1 MQRSQL
7 SSLSV
12 ETQTQTESPQ
22 RRRFSPRDAIPFAI
36 TLLAGLFCYGLF
48 VDRSAWLSVI
58 GYSVAP
64 AERVMN
70 GEIPYRD
77 FLYNYTPGMLW
88 LNASLMKAF
97 GVSLLTV
104 NYGLYAFKLLS
115 LVTLFVVSKRLTSRW
130 IALLP
135 VALTLSWL
143 GHKYIFGVV
152 PTQYSLV
159 FVLVG
164 LLFMLNYDRSDNR
177 LWLFSSGL
185 AIGVVFLFKY
195 NVGILLLG
203 TGSAVIVL
211 RELIGLS
218 DAPVSRRLLA
228 SLKRAAIYWF
238 GFALV
243 MAALIAYMAFSGA
256 LGAMVDHFLHHA
268 AAYSEARA
276 VPLPSIKLIGPAVAA
291 LLVAAAGAAI
301 LFRKAPRLLEAYLI
315 AILIIGS
322 LVILIP
328 GRLQMMKASGTA
340 LVAYLPIFLFIGI
353 AVFAALLFK
362 VMAKTGEGRRRWW
375 TAVGPI
381 IIVMLFALGAFL
393 EMYPRA
399 DYYHLVRILPP
410 VFLLLLLVI
419 IRGTKRLGD
428 LFDGRLLA
436 PRRAALLCGLI
447 PMFFLSL
454 VGVKDTWKPQFDSS
468 FRMLDRE
475 PLLIERAEGIKV
487 TPRQK
492 EFIEEMTRAIEE
504 NSAPGDHVFS
514 FAQRGTG
521 FYFLANRRNPT
532 RFVWWRTVGIKSDA
546 RQSVLEMIG
555 DRRPRLILVQDSL
568 TDPRV
573 RDAVNANYHEVAAV
587 ADIAVF
593 ARNE

>member
-12 ETQTQTESPQ
+12 ETQTQTESPPP
-22 RRRFSPRDAIPFAI
+22 RRFSLRDALPFAI
-36 TLLAGLFCYGLF
+36 TVAAGLFCYGLF

-64 AERVMN
+64 AERVLN
-70 GEIPYRD
+70 GEVPYRD

-104 NYGLYAFKLLS
+104 NYGLLAFKLFS
-115 LVTLFVVSKRLTSRW
+115 LVALFVVSKRLTSRW
-130 IALLP
+130 AALVP

-159 FVLVG
+159 FVLLA
-164 LLFMLNYDRSDNR
+164 LLFMLNYDRSNKR

-185 AIGVVFLFKY
+185 AVGVVFLFKY

-203 TGSAVIVL
+203 TGAALVVL
-211 RELIGLS
+211 RELIGLCG
-218 DAPVSRRLLA
+218 APLTRKLLA
-228 SLKRAAIYWF
+228 SAKRAAIYLT

-243 MAALIAYMAFSGA
+243 MAALVVYMAANGA

-276 VPLPSIKLIGPAVAA
+276 VPLPSIKLIGPAVVA

-301 LFRKAPRLLEAYLI
+301 LFRIAPHLLEAYLI
-315 AILIIGS
+315 AVLLIGS

-328 GRLQMMKASGTA
+328 DRLHILKASGTA

-353 AVFAALLFK
+353 AVFVGWLFK
-362 VMAKTGEGRRRWW
+362 VKAKTDEGRRRWW
-375 TAVGPI
+375 TEYGPI

-410 VFLLLLLVI
+410 IFLLLLLVI
-419 IRGTKRLGD
+419 IRWTGKLSG
-428 LFDGRLLA
+428 LFDGRLRG
-436 PRRAALLCGLI
+436 PRRAAILCGLI
-447 PMFFLSL
+447 PLVFLAL

-468 FRMLDRE
+468 FRMMDRE
-475 PLLIERAEGIKV
+475 PLSIERAEGIKV
-487 TPRQK
+487 TARQK

-504 NSAPGDHVFS
+504 NSSPGDHIFS

-521 FYFLANRRNPT
+521 FYFLAARRNPT

-546 RQSVLEMIG
+546 RQSVLEMIA
-555 DRRPRLILVQDSL
+555 DRKPKLILVQDSL

-593 ARNE
+593 DRNE

>member
-12 ETQTQTESPQ
+12 ETQTQTESTQ
-22 RRRFSPRDAIPFAI
+22 RRRFSLRDAIPFGI
-36 TLLAGLFCYGLF
+36 TVVAGLFCYGLF

-104 NYGLYAFKLLS
+104 NYGLLAFKLLS
-115 LVTLFVVSKRLTSRW
+115 LVALFIVSKRLTSRW
-130 IALLP
+130 IALVP
-135 VALTLSWL
+135 VTLTLSWL

-164 LLFMLNYDRSDNR
+164 LIFMLNYDRSNKR
-177 LWLFSSGL
+177 LWLFSSGI

-203 TGSAVIVL
+203 TGTALIVL
-211 RELIGLS
+211 RDSIGLIGT
-218 DAPVSRRLLA
+218 PVASRLLA
-228 SLKRAAIYWF
+228 SIKRAAIYWS

-243 MAALIAYMAFSGA
+243 MAALIVYMAFNDA

-276 VPLPSIKLIGPAVAA
+276 VPLPSIKLIGPAVVA

-301 LFRKAPRLLEAYLI
+301 IYRKAPNLLELYLI
-315 AILIIGS
+315 AVLIIGS
-322 LVILIP
+322 VVILIP
-328 GRLQMMKASGTA
+328 GKLQMLKASGTA
-340 LVAYLPIFLFIGI
+340 LVAYFPVFLFVGI
-353 AVFAALLFK
+353 AAVSLWLFK
-362 VMAKTGEGRRRWW
+362 KKAKTDEERRRWW
-375 TAVGPI
+375 TIFGPI
-381 IIVMLFALGAFL
+381 IIVMGFALGAFL

-410 VFLLLLLVI
+410 IFLLLLLII
-419 IRGTKRLGD
+419 IRGIESLGD
-428 LFDGRLLA
+428 LFNGQLRA
-436 PRRAALLCGLI
+436 PRRAAVLCGLI
-447 PMFFLSL
+447 PLVFLSL
-454 VGVKDTWKPQFDSS
+454 VGVKDTWMPQFDSS
-468 FRMLDRE
+468 FRLLDRE
-475 PLLIERAEGIKV
+475 PLSIARADGIMV

-492 EFIEEMTRAIEE
+492 EFIEDMTRAIEE
-504 NSAPGDHVFS
+504 NSAPDDQIFS

-521 FYFLANRRNPT
+521 FYFLAARRNPT

-546 RQSVLEMIG
+546 RQSVLEMIA
-555 DRRPRLILVQDSL
+555 DRKPKLILVQDSL
-568 TDPRV
+568 TDRLV
-573 RDAVNANYHEVAAV
+573 RDAVNANYHEVTAV

-593 ARNE
+593 DRNE

>member
-7 SSLSV
+7 SSLSI
-12 ETQTQTESPQ
+12 ETQTQTDATP
-22 RRRFSPRDAIPFAI
+22 RRTFSLRDAIPFAV
-36 TLLAGLFCYGLF
+36 TVAAGLFCYGLF

-104 NYGLYAFKLLS
+104 NYGLYAFKMLS
-115 LVTLFVVSKRLTSRW
+115 LVTLFVLSKRLTSSW
-130 IALLP
+130 IALAP

-164 LLFMLNYDRSDNR
+164 LLFMLNYDRTEKRS
-177 LWLFSSGL
+177 WLFASGI

-203 TGSAVIVL
+203 TGTALILL
-211 RELIGLS
+211 RDTIGLS
-218 DAPVSRRLLA
+218 GNPLPRKLVESV
-228 SLKRAAIYWF
+228 KRASVYWT

-243 MAALIAYMAFSGA
+243 MLALVAYMALNNA

-276 VPLPSIKLIGPAVAA
+276 VPLPSIKLIGPAVLA
-291 LLVAAAGAAI
+291 LLIAAAGAVI
-301 LFRKAPRLLEAYLI
+301 LSRKAPRLLESYLI
-315 AILIIGS
+315 AVLITGS

-328 GRLQMMKASGTA
+328 GRLQLMKASGTA
-340 LVAYLPIFLFIGI
+340 LVAYLPVFLFIGV
-353 AVFAALLFK
+353 AVFLLWLFRWK
-362 VMAKTGEGRRRWW
+362 AKSDDERRRQWKLF
-375 TAVGPI
+375 GPI

-410 VFLLLLLVI
+410 IFLLLLLVI
-419 IRGTKRLGD
+419 IRGGERLGEV
-428 LFDGRLLA
+428 FEGRLRA
-436 PRRAALLCGLI
+436 PRRAAILCGLI
-447 PMFFLSL
+447 PLIFLSL

-468 FRMLDRE
+468 FHMLDRE
-475 PLLIERAEGIKV
+475 PLEIERAEGIKV

-492 EFIEEMTRAIEE
+492 EFIEEMTRAIEA
-504 NSAPGDHVFS
+504 NSAPGDQIFS

-521 FYFLANRRNPT
+521 FYFLADRRNPT

-546 RQSVLEMIG
+546 RESVLKMIA
-555 DRRPRLILVQDSL
+555 DREPKLVLVQDSL

-573 RDAVNANYHEVAAV
+573 RDTVDANYHEVAAV
-587 ADIAVF
+587 ADIAIYD
-593 ARNE
+593 RNE

>member
-12 ETQTQTESPQ
+12 ETQTQTESPP
-22 RRRFSPRDAIPFAI
+22 RPRFSLRDAIPFGI
-36 TLLAGLFCYGLF
+36 TVLAGLICYGQF

-58 GYSVAP
+58 GFSVAP

-104 NYGLYAFKLLS
+104 NYGLLAFKLFS
-115 LVTLFVVSKRLTSRW
+115 LVALFAITKRLTSRW
-130 IALLP
+130 IALVP

-159 FVLVG
+159 FVFVG

-195 NVGILLLG
+195 NVGILLLATG
-203 TGSAVIVL
+203 TALVVL
-211 RELIGLS
+211 RDSIGLS
-218 DAPVSRRLLA
+218 DTPVSRRLLA
-228 SLKRAAIYWF
+228 SIKRGAIYWS

-243 MAALIAYMAFSGA
+243 MAALIAYMAFKGA

-276 VPLPSIKLIGPAVAA
+276 VPLPSLKLIGPAVAA
-291 LLVAAAGAAI
+291 LLIAAAGAAI
-301 LFRKAPRLLEAYLI
+301 LFRYAPLLLEAYLI
-315 AILIIGS
+315 AVLLIGS

-328 GRLQMMKASGTA
+328 DRLQMMKASGTA
-340 LVAYLPIFLFIGI
+340 LVAYLPVFLFVGI
-353 AVFAALLFK
+353 AASVSWLFM
-362 VMAKTGEGRRRWW
+362 VMAKKDEGRRRWW

-410 VFLLLLLVI
+410 IFLLLLLVI
-419 IRGTKRLGD
+419 IRGTQQLGD
-428 LFDGRLLA
+428 LFDGRLRA

-447 PMFFLSL
+447 PLVFLSL

-468 FRMLDRE
+468 YRFVDRE
-475 PLLIERAEGIKV
+475 PLSIERAEGIKV
-487 TPRQK
+487 TARQK

-504 NSAPGDHVFS
+504 NSAPGDHIFS

-521 FYFLANRRNPT
+521 FYFLAARRNPT
-532 RFVWWRTVGIKSDA
+532 RVVWWRTVGIKSDA
-546 RQSVLEMIG
+546 RQAVLEMIG
-555 DRRPRLILVQDSL
+555 DRKPRLILVQDSL

-587 ADIAVF
+587 ADIAIF
-593 ARNE
+593 GRDE

>member
-12 ETQTQTESPQ
+12 ETQTQTESPP
-22 RRRFSPRDAIPFAI
+22 RRRFSLRDALPFAI
-36 TLLAGLFCYGLF
+36 TVAAGLFCYGLF

-64 AERVMN
+64 AERVLN
-70 GEIPYRD
+70 GEVPYRD

-104 NYGLYAFKLLS
+104 NYGLLAFKLFS
-115 LVTLFVVSKRLTSRW
+115 LVALFVVSKRLTSRW
-130 IALLP
+130 AALVP

-159 FVLVG
+159 FVLLA
-164 LLFMLNYDRSDNR
+164 LLFMLNYDRSNKR

-185 AIGVVFLFKY
+185 AVGVVFLFKY

-203 TGSAVIVL
+203 TGAALVVL
-211 RELIGLS
+211 RELIGQS
-218 DAPVSRRLLA
+218 GAPLTRRLLA
-228 SLKRAAIYWF
+228 SAKRAAIYLA
-238 GFALV
+238 GFAVV
-243 MAALIAYMAFSGA
+243 MAALVAYMAANGA

-276 VPLPSIKLIGPAVAA
+276 VPLPSIKLIGPAVVA
-291 LLVAAAGAAI
+291 LLVAAVGAAI
-301 LFRKAPRLLEAYLI
+301 LFRVAPHLLEAYLI
-315 AILIIGS
+315 AVLLIGS

-328 GRLQMMKASGTA
+328 DRLHILKASGTA

-353 AVFAALLFK
+353 AVFVGWLFK
-362 VMAKTGEGRRRWW
+362 VKAKTDEGRRRWW
-375 TAVGPI
+375 TEYGPI

-410 VFLLLLLVI
+410 IFLLLLLVI
-419 IRGTKRLGD
+419 IRWTGKLSG
-428 LFDGRLLA
+428 LFDGRLRA
-436 PRRAALLCGLI
+436 PRRAAVLCGLI
-447 PMFFLSL
+447 PLVFLAL

-475 PLLIERAEGIKV
+475 PLSIERAEGIKV
-487 TPRQK
+487 TARQK

-504 NSAPGDHVFS
+504 NSSPGDHIFS

-521 FYFLANRRNPT
+521 FYFLAARRNPT

-546 RQSVLEMIG
+546 RQSVLEMIA
-555 DRRPRLILVQDSL
+555 DRKPKLILVQDSL

-593 ARNE
+593 DRNE

>member
-12 ETQTQTESPQ
+12 EPQTQTESPP
-22 RRRFSPRDAIPFAI
+22 RRRFSLRDALPFAI
-36 TLLAGLFCYGLF
+36 TVAAGLFCYGLF

-88 LNASLMKAF
+88 LNAGLMKAF

-104 NYGLYAFKLLS
+104 NYGLLAFKLFS
-115 LVTLFVVSKRLTSRW
+115 LVALFVVSKRLTSRW
-130 IALLP
+130 VALVP

-143 GHKYIFGVV
+143 GHKYIFGAV

-159 FVLVG
+159 FVLLA
-164 LLFMLNYDRSDNR
+164 LLFMLNYDGSNRR

-185 AIGVVFLFKY
+185 AVGVVCLFKY

-203 TGSAVIVL
+203 TGAALVVL
-211 RELIGLS
+211 RELVVLCDVPITG
-218 DAPVSRRLLA
+218 RLLA
-228 SLKRAAIYWF
+228 SAKRAAIYLA
-238 GFALV
+238 GFAVV
-243 MAALIAYMAFSGA
+243 MAALVAYMAANGA

-276 VPLPSIKLIGPAVAA
+276 VPLPSIKLIGPAVVA
-291 LLVAAAGAAI
+291 LVVAAAGAAI
-301 LFRKAPRLLEAYLI
+301 LFRVAPHMLEAYLV
-315 AILIIGS
+315 AVLLIGS

-328 GRLQMMKASGTA
+328 GRLHILKTSGTA
-340 LVAYLPIFLFIGI
+340 LVAYLPVFLFIGV
-353 AVFAALLFK
+353 AAFVSWVFK
-362 VMAKTGEGRRRWW
+362 RKAKTGDERRRRW
-375 TAVGPI
+375 TDFSPI
-381 IIVMLFALGAFL
+381 VIVMLFALGAFL

-410 VFLLLLLVI
+410 IFLLLLLVI
-419 IRGTKRLGD
+419 VRATGKLGG
-428 LFDGRLLA
+428 LFEGRLRA
-436 PRRAALLCGLI
+436 PRRAAILCGLI
-447 PMFFLSL
+447 PLVFLAL

-468 FRMLDRE
+468 LRMLDRE
-475 PLLIERAEGIKV
+475 PLSIARAEGIKV
-487 TPRQK
+487 SARQK
-492 EFIEEMTRAIEE
+492 EFVEEMTRAIEE
-504 NSAPGDHVFS
+504 NSAPGDHIFS

-521 FYFLANRRNPT
+521 FYFLAARRNPT

-546 RQSVLEMIG
+546 RQSVLEMIA
-555 DRRPRLILVQDSL
+555 DRKPKLILVQDSL

-593 ARNE
+593 DRNE